1 MSYYLY
7 ILKSEVKDTYYI
19 GSSDD
24 PVGRLSYH
32 NSEHKGHTQ
41 RFRPWILVC
50 QLQFETRR
58 EAMQAE
64 RKVKSWKSKRMIR
77 RLIDKQIDIKDY
89 L

>member
-24 PVGRLSYH
+24 PLRRLSYH

-41 RFRPWILVC
+41 RYRPWVLVYMVE
-50 QLQFETRR
+50 FETKS
-58 EAMQAE
+58 EAKAAE
-64 RKVKSWKSKRMIR
+64 RKAKEWKSKKMVR
-77 RLIDKQIDIKDY
+77 RLINKQIDIKDY